1 MSIVDFV
8 GWASAA
14 LTLLS
19 FTVNDIFKL
28 RLINLMGCFTWIA
41 FGVMSKSNQVIVTN
55 VTIALIHLYW
65 FLKKNKA

>member
-8 GWASAA
+8 GWAAAA

-41 FGVMSKSNQVIVTN
+41 FGVMSHSNQVIVTN
-55 VTIALIHLYW
+55 GTIALIHLYW
-65 FLKKNKA
+65 FFKKK